1 MDTHRQ
7 RRGAKQF
14 ALEGALSANA
24 RPENIS
30 VLSILNPVPL
40 TLHKSLVTPS
50 PYTDTNSDI
59 FKNVANCRN

>member
-1 MDTHRQ
+1 MDAHRQ

-14 ALEGALSANA
+14 ALEGTLSANA
-24 RPENIS
+24 PPENIS
-30 VLSILNPVPL
+30 ILFILNPVPL

-59 FKNVANCRN
+59 SQT